1 MCTANAPC
9 LLEFAAVS
17 HRYGQEQGGLDACT
31 LRIAA
36 GSRNALIGCNG
47 AGKTTLLL
55 HAVGLL
61 RPEQGEVRFAGQPL
75 NYQARHLHTL
85 RRRVGL
91 VFQNP
96 DHQLFAATVSED
108 ISFGPLNLGL
118 PVAEVRQ
125 RVARAMQAVAL
136 TPLAETPLHQLSFGQ
151 KKRVC
156 IAGVLAMQPDLL
168 LLDEPM
174 AGLDQTMQAEFAEL
188 LTQLGRQGITILLS
202 THDLDFAYAWA
213 DHIHLLDRG
222 QCRASLASHE
232 LPRHAEALCQMGQ
245 TLPSVL
251 TLHQAL
257 VARGI
262 LPPQP
267 APRSQRELLA
277 LLAAPAF
284 PPQPASCL

>member
-1 MCTANAPC
+1 MISANAPS

-17 HRYGQEQGGLDACT
+17 HHYGDTAGGLDGCS
-31 LRIAA
+31 LRIAQ

-61 RPEQGEVRFAGQPL
+61 RPEHGEVRFAGQPL
-75 NYQARHLHTL
+75 RYQAASLQAL

-96 DHQLFAATVSED
+96 EHQLFAATVSED
-108 ISFGPLNLGL
+108 VSFGPLNLGL
-118 PVAEVRQ
+118 PLPEVRR
-125 RVARAMQAVAL
+125 RVEAALAAVGL
-136 TPLAETPLHQLSFGQ
+136 TGLAGEILPRLSFGQ

-174 AGLDQTMQAEFAEL
+174 AGLDSAMQTELAEL
-188 LTQLGRQGITILLS
+188 LAHLGQQGITILLS
-202 THDLDFAYAWA
+202 THDIDFAYAWA

-222 QCRASLASHE
+222 RCRASFASEE
-232 LPRHAEALCQMGQ
+232 LPRHAGHLSRLGQ
-245 TLPSVL
+245 PLPAVL

-257 VARGI
+257 IARGV
-262 LPPQP
+262 LPAQP
-267 APRSQRELLA
+267 APRSQHELLA
-277 LLAAPAF
+277 QLATLSSPSLT
-284 PPQPASCL
+284 ASCI